1 MKEFMKLLFSIIVLA
16 AILSIPYDQPMSDTA
31 YKAVSLAIL
40 IMIAYRV
47 R

>member
-1 MKEFMKLLFSIIVLA
+1 MKEFMKLLFSIAVLA
-16 AILSIPYDQPMSDTA
+16 TILLLLCGQSMSDAA
-31 YKAVSLAIL
+31 YKGMSLAAL